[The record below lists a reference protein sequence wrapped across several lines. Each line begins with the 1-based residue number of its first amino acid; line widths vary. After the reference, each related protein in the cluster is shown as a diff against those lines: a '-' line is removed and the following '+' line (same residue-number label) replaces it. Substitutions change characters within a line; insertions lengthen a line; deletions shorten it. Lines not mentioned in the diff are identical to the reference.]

1 MTTLGWVAAG
11 IAALA
16 LAGCHSEEARHS
28 AEKVKTAF
36 RDAGVSLTE
45 RLQGVPPVGGVLL
58 SGNVGGE
65 FFVAFYS
72 DEKDAKAADD
82 LVKSQTSPYS
92 FDRLE
97 RNVLISGEDLTALD
111 RMRVLDALDR
121 LH

>member
-28 AEKVKTAF
+28 AEEVKTAF

-65 FFVAFYS
+65 FFVAIYS

-82 LVKSQTSPYS
+82 LVKSQTSPILV
-92 FDRLE
+92 RPPRPQRAHLG
-97 RNVLISGEDLTALD
+97 RGLD
-111 RMRVLDALDR
+111 GTRSHASP
-121 LH
+121 